1 MCQTLM
7 FINANSDAFLG
18 YNGWGAGGFSP
29 TTYVL
34 TETPFSTVGPN
45 GTTFTDQDIVTQCV
59 VGTFAGSGIA
69 SKHKR
74 SIRTKI

>member
-7 FINANSDAFLG
+7 FINANSDAYLG

-29 TTYVL
+29 TSYNL
-34 TETPFSTVGPN
+34 TETPMTTESGN
-45 GTTFTDQDIVTQCV
+45 GTTFTDQPIVSQCI
-59 VGTFAGSGIA
+59 VGTRTGDGIA

-74 SIRTKI
+74 TVRRRV